1 MADLRRNPAVDALRV
16 LAILGMMAAHTSRLI
31 ALESRQAWSHWIL
44 LLEPVI
50 PSLFLFLVGISL
62 TYSLARAENPRA
74 WYFRQARRA
83 MGLWLISALFFAL
96 EDGIRLPDIFIASG
110 ILCTIAYSILSL
122 GAVLLLSQR
131 VLVLS
136 LLTGFGLL
144 AFALLDRSGVN
155 TFPFISGNSPLFPLW
170 LFAAAG
176 TLWGFAMR
184 RSPRIIPWIGFS
196 AMAFAVWAIS
206 RYGWEPLFTH
216 PLGRSDATRVL
227 AAPFFGGGNVKRVA
241 YYNIR
246 PLLSL
251 LCLSLH
257 LGVLWLTLAVLS
269 RVKEARTRG
278 FLILGRHSLEVYVLH
293 LFLLAML
300 VVSFGLR
307 PLKTA
312 WQGNA
317 VLMGVAVICFGWA
330 FLREKFDMGRFRL
343 FSTRKVAK

>member
-1 MADLRRNPAVDALRV
+1 MADMRRNPAVDALRA

-31 ALESRQAWSHWIL
+31 APESRQAWSYWIL

-50 PSLFLFLVGISL
+50 PTLFLFLVGISL
-62 TYSLARAENPRA
+62 TYSLAKSENPRA

-96 EDGIRLPDIFIASG
+96 EDGIRLPDVFIASG

-122 GAVLLLSQR
+122 GAVLLLSR
-131 VLVLS
+131 KAWVLS
-136 LLTGFGLL
+136 LLSGFGLL
-144 AFALLDRSGVN
+144 VFILLDRSGAN
-155 TFPFISGNSPLFPLW
+155 TFPFISGNSPFFPLW
-170 LFAAAG
+170 LFAVAG
-176 TLWGFAMR
+176 TWWGFAMR
-184 RSPRIIPWIGFS
+184 RFSRIIPWIGLS
-196 AMAFAVWAIS
+196 ALAVAVWAIS

-216 PLGRSDATRVL
+216 PMGRSDATRVL
-227 AAPFFGGGNVKRVA
+227 AAPFIGGGTVKRVA
-241 YYNIR
+241 YYNLR

-257 LGVLWLTLAVLS
+257 IGVLWLASAVLS

-293 LFLLAML
+293 LFLLALL

-312 WQGNA
+312 WQGNL
-317 VLMGVAVICFGWA
+317 VLIGVVAICFGWA
-330 FLREKFDMGRFRL
+330 FLREKLDMERFNL
-343 FSTRKVAK
+343 FSTHKIRK